1 MGKTVW
7 MGPPKSCSRIP
18 QCDSWKLKSRATRYA
33 PIKGQDF
40 SSWMQASFEISETSL
55 RRSNNES
62 NPYKRKAMKWKRN
75 SLCFQAIPW
84 KAPMVITHEHRYSTS
99 FFFLPFNNQK
109 DAVSGSSTSSTPS
122 KNGVRL
128 TVEKL
133 AEMLATVATKD
144 DEAPK
149 DSSSTK
155 LRTTAQHAL
164 DGTSSYIL
172 FHIYLGNINKGTSLL
187 HPCVGIK
194 TVLKQNMKGDWEL
207 YTQSHDKKNVPKK
220 LLDAVLKHLLLEN
233 TTDEN
238 KISINSHIRY
248 LGSQAR
254 DESTRNCHTKHI
266 TAARSTYCS
275 IYICWLDYESHHLTI
290 DVFFFFVKDRG
301 SC

>member
-1 MGKTVW
+1 MPFLAARHQVLLRKMAYVSQSKSS
-7 MGPPKSCSRIP
+7 PKCLR
-18 QCDSWKLKSRATRYA
+18 LL
-33 PIKGQDF
+33 
-40 SSWMQASFEISETSL
+40 L
-55 RRSNNES
+55 RRMMRLQRTRVQPSFAQLPS
-62 NPYKRKAMKWKRN
+62 MH
-75 SLCFQAIPW
+75 L
-84 KAPMVITHEHRYSTS
+84 MVRPPIYYFISISATSTREP
-99 FFFLPFNNQK
+99 L
-109 DAVSGSSTSSTPS
+109 
-122 KNGVRL
+122 
-128 TVEKL
+128 
-133 AEMLATVATKD
+133 
-144 DEAPK
+144 
-149 DSSSTK
+149 
-155 LRTTAQHAL
+155 
-164 DGTSSYIL
+164 SYI
-172 FHIYLGNINKGTSLL
+172 
-187 HPCVGIK
+187 PVGIK